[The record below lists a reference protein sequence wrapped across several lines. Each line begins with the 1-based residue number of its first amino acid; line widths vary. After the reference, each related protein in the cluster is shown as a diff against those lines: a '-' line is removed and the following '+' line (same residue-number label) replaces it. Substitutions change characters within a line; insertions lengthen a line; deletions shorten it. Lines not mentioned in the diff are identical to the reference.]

1 MSVKMKIYEVQFEKL
16 NGGNPKIVLAGNFQ
30 DAAAKAERLK
40 EKLNAELKEEK
51 DDRYPDDIGS
61 IELYGSVDG

>member
-1 MSVKMKIYEVQFEKL
+1 MSAKMKIYEVQFEKL
-16 NGGNPKIVLAGNFQ
+16 NGGNPKIVLAENFQ
-30 DAAAKAERLK
+30 DAVAKAERLK

-51 DDRYPDDIGS
+51 DGRYPDDIGS